1 MGGDVTSV
9 PPDFNVNMTAIWN
22 ELWQSM
28 PQTSKPGV
36 VVKQLMIQYK
46 KCCDDERK
54 KHEQDG
60 DRCPLDLFPVSFAYA
75 KDWLLKKQRAQSE
88 ALMAG
93 AVNETAREVITE
105 LSQSLDEPSTSAA
118 SLLEQPARPASP
130 VIPLPQLSLGP
141 EPVTDEA
148 RAEERRNRAQ
158 ERREQQGNPPSKS
171 AGRSVTPHAETPRAK
186 KPKTVD
192 PEMQERQERAKS
204 RMLQLGVTPVEVSF
218 INRFNTTRKHEIK
231 IAGCNPLKCICLSF
245 IITFFSFQS
254 LAGKRPCAV
263 CNQPRTANDKTPD
276 GQIHRFLG
284 KTNKTWCPYADDI
297 SILQAFEQDQ
307 LERKRATWRRA
318 NDAKKLKKQQ
328 KS

>member
-9 PPDFNVNMTAIWN
+9 PPDFNVNMTGIWN

-28 PQTSKPGV
+28 PQTGRPGV
-36 VVKQLMIQYK
+36 VVKQLMTQYK
-46 KCCDDERK
+46 QRCEDERK

-60 DRCPLDLFPVSFAYA
+60 DRCPLDLFPVSFAHA

-141 EPVTDEA
+141 ELVTDEA
-148 RAEERRNRAQ
+148 RAEERRKRTQ
-158 ERREQQGNPPSKS
+158 ERREQQGKPPAKS
-171 AGRSVTPHAETPRAK
+171 AGRSETPHAETPRAPRAK
-186 KPKTVD
+186 KPKAVD
-192 PEMQERQERAKS
+192 PEMQERQERAKT

-218 INRFNTTRKHEIK
+218 INRFNTTRKHEVK
-231 IAGCNPLKCICLSF
+231 IAGCNPLKCIYFLADLLLYYYFLS
-245 IITFFSFQS
+245 S
-254 LAGKRPCAV
+254 
-263 CNQPRTANDKTPD
+263 
-276 GQIHRFLG
+276 
-284 KTNKTWCPYADDI
+284 
-297 SILQAFEQDQ
+297 
-307 LERKRATWRRA
+307 
-318 NDAKKLKKQQ
+318 
-328 KS
+328 